1 MVSASSHATDTTP
14 AACGGSSH
22 EPTYM
27 HILGGPITRSS
38 PRIQHRLGTALL
50 RGPRQPRTLQP
61 LGYNTSDQRVRGPTA
76 EGSLPPILLP
86 ACHRLPE
93 TMHRTTPLHATFP
106 ATRMSGDRPG
116 PLTRP
121 QRPAPA
127 WPLPSSSSPSY
138 ARRSNGSSA
147 SGAVVIAAKT
157 PGADTGVAV
166 HARDERVSCSHL

>member
-1 MVSASSHATDTTP
+1 MKVSASSHATDTMP
-14 AACGGSSH
+14 AACGGSPH

-76 EGSLPPILLP
+76 EGLLPPILLP
-86 ACHRLPE
+86 ACHQLPE

-106 ATRMSGDRPG
+106 RHSHVTRSSWERGTHTNKGSKKKTNRGSKKSSRPRT
-116 PLTRP
+116 LK
-121 QRPAPA
+121 
-127 WPLPSSSSPSY
+127 
-138 ARRSNGSSA
+138 GSEES
-147 SGAVVIAAKT
+147 SGA
-157 PGADTGVAV
+157 PVALEG
-166 HARDERVSCSHL
+166 R